1 MAAMLSLR
9 MQKPAE
15 GDDELTGDDLLRLL
29 GALGNPHRLRIIAA
43 LADGRFY
50 VSELA
55 RQLGISRPLLQVHLR
70 RLEAVGLV
78 LSTVELDADG
88 RAMKYYEVSP
98 FVIRLDPRVV
108 AAAVRTLTLP
118 ARDAAEPEYEKPA
131 RRRRVKEGP
140 DELL

>member
-1 MAAMLSLR
+1 MLRLH
-9 MQKPAE
+9 MQTPAE
-15 GDDELTGDDLLRLL
+15 GDDELTGDDLLRVL
-29 GALGNPHRLRIIAA
+29 GALDNPHRLRILAA
-43 LADGRFY
+43 LAHGRFY

-78 LSTVELDADG
+78 SATVELDADG

-140 DELL
+140 DGLL